1 LWINPICSVQLSTV
15 PPKLYRVMNLLDGL
29 NPQQIQAVTYRGPAL
44 LIVAGAGSGKTKV
57 LTHRI
62 AHLLANREAWPSQI
76 LAITFTNKAA
86 NEMKERVHS
95 LIGQVAEGM
104 WIKTFHS
111 ACLQI
116 LRREAQRLGHD
127 SNFTVYDTGDTKALI
142 KRLIRESGSDI
153 DGLKPQTVAARI
165 SNAKNELKDAEDF
178 YSLIDSANPKDRAI
192 ADIFTRYSAELRKNN
207 AFDFDDLIAETVYL
221 FRAYP
226 DVAAQYQ
233 RRFRHILVDEYQ
245 DTNHAQY
252 SLIRELTRPIPDLY
266 NQPDPTTGELP
277 GPSSITVVGDSDQ
290 SIYAFR
296 GADMRN
302 IAEFAKDFPGSTTI
316 LLEQNYRST
325 QNILSAANA
334 VISKNFDRPEKNL
347 WTDAGDGEK
356 ITAYTAIDERSE
368 AAFVVD
374 GIQEL
379 HKLGL
384 AYRDI
389 AVLYRTNAL
398 SPSLEAELKSQRVPY
413 AVIGGLKFYERK
425 EIKDALAYLTSIAN
439 PRDDEAIRR
448 ILNEPSRGIGE
459 KTELK
464 IAELARKEGISFR
477 QALGRTEALSLGPK
491 LTSAI
496 STFSNLL
503 NDLDAKSVESS
514 IVDVLTSALSLSG
527 YRGALEASR
536 DPQDE
541 ARVDNLDALAGQI
554 FEYQRQNPEATI
566 AEYLADITLAAAADE
581 IDDDS
586 GSVSLMTLHTAKGL
600 EYEAIYLVG
609 LEQGTLPHIRSFDEP
624 GGVAE
629 ERRLLYVGM
638 TRAKQRLYLTSS
650 LQRTLFGSTTAFLPS
665 SFLEDIPEELVSKE
679 GAERASSS
687 YIAGGYRGMSSSP
700 TPKPRTQIEGTI
712 REIRNNESLQLATG
726 DRINHSDYGEGRV
739 LSTRGEGAR
748 QVAEVKFDSGPT
760 KSLVV
765 KIAPI
770 EKL

>member
-1 LWINPICSVQLSTV
+1 
-15 PPKLYRVMNLLDGL
+15 MNLNLLEGL
-29 NPQQIQAVTYRGPAL
+29 NAQQVAAVTDRGPAL

-62 AHLLANREAWPSQI
+62 AHLLANKEAWPSQI

-86 NEMKERVHS
+86 NEMKERVH
-95 LIGQVAEGM
+95 LLLGNVADGM

-116 LRREAQRLGHD
+116 LRREASRLGHD
-127 SNFTVYDTGDTKALI
+127 SNFSVYDTGDTKALI

-153 DGLKPQTVAARI
+153 EGLKPQTVAARI
-165 SNAKNELKDAEDF
+165 SNAKNELKDADDF
-178 YSLIDSANPKDRAI
+178 YSLIDSSNPKDRAI
-192 ADIFTRYSAELRKNN
+192 AEIFSQYQAALRKNN

-221 FRAYP
+221 FRSFP
-226 DVAAQYQ
+226 DIAAHYQ
-233 RRFRHILVDEYQ
+233 RRFRHILIDEYQ

-252 SLIRELTRPIPDLY
+252 SLIRELTKPIADLH
-266 NQPDPTTGELP
+266 NEPDPNTGELA
-277 GPSSITVVGDSDQ
+277 GPSAITVVGDSDQ

-302 IAEFAKDFPGSTTI
+302 IAEFAKDFPGSKTI

-347 WTDAGDGEK
+347 WSDAGDGEK
-356 ITAYTAIDERSE
+356 IVSFTGLDERGE
-368 AAFVVD
+368 AAYIVD
-374 GIQEL
+374 QIQDL
-379 HKLGL
+379 RKQGT
-384 AYRDI
+384 AYRDM

-413 AVIGGLKFYERK
+413 MVIGGLKFYERK
-425 EIKDALAYLTSIAN
+425 EIKDALAYLTAIAN
-439 PRDDEAIRR
+439 PRNDEAVRR

-464 IAELARKEGISFR
+464 IAELARRDESSFR
-477 QALGRTEALSLGPK
+477 QALLKTDSLSLGPK
-491 LTSAI
+491 LTAALNS
-496 STFSNLL
+496 FSQLL
-503 NDLDAKSVESS
+503 NDLDAMSVEAK
-514 IVDVLTSALSLSG
+514 IAAVLSAALNLSG
-527 YRGALEASR
+527 YRANLEDSR

-541 ARVDNLDALAGQI
+541 ARLDNLDALIGQVS
-554 FEYQRQNPEATI
+554 EYQRQYPEATI
-566 AEYLADITLAAAADE
+566 AEYLADIALAAAADE

-586 GSVSLMTLHTAKGL
+586 GSISLMTLHTAKGL
-600 EYEAIYLVG
+600 EYDVIFLVG
-609 LEQGTLPHIRSFDEP
+609 LEQGTLPHVRSFDEP

-638 TRAKQRLYLTSS
+638 TRAKQKLYLSS
-650 LQRTLFGSTTAFLPS
+650 ALQRTLFGSTTAFLPS
-665 SFLEDIPEELVSKE
+665 SFLGDIPIELIQSE
-679 GAERASSS
+679 GATRASAGT
-687 YIAGGYRGMSSSP
+687 ITGGYRGMAPSASP
-700 TPKPRTQIEGTI
+700 PKART
-712 REIRNNESLQLATG
+712 EIAGAITQVRDNGSLQLEIG
-726 DRINHSDYGEGRV
+726 DRIQHLDYGQGVVTE
-739 LSTRGEGAR
+739 LRGEGAR
-748 QVAEVKFDSGPT
+748 QVAQVNFDSGAT

>member
-1 LWINPICSVQLSTV
+1 
-15 PPKLYRVMNLLDGL
+15 MNLNLLEGL
-29 NPQQIQAVTYRGPAL
+29 NAQQVAAVTDRGPAL

-62 AHLLANREAWPSQI
+62 AHLLSNKEAWPSQI

-95 LIGQVAEGM
+95 LLGNVADGM

-116 LRREAQRLGHD
+116 LRREASRLGHD
-127 SNFTVYDTGDTKALI
+127 SNFSVYDTGDTKALI

-153 DGLKPQTVAARI
+153 EGLKPQTVAARI

-178 YSLIDSANPKDRAI
+178 YSLIDSSNPKDRAI
-192 ADIFTRYSAELRKNN
+192 AEIFTQYQAALRKNN

-221 FRAYP
+221 FRSFP
-226 DVAAQYQ
+226 DIAAQYQ

-252 SLIRELTRPIPDLY
+252 SLIRELTKPISDIH
-266 NQPDPTTGELP
+266 NEPDPNTGELA
-277 GPSSITVVGDSDQ
+277 GPSAITVVGDSDQ

-302 IAEFAKDFPGSTTI
+302 IAEFAKDFPGSRTI

-347 WTDAGDGEK
+347 WSDAGDGEK
-356 ITAYTAIDERSE
+356 IVSFTGLDERGE
-368 AAFVVD
+368 AAYIVD
-374 GIQEL
+374 QIQEL
-379 HKLGL
+379 RKVGT
-384 AYRDI
+384 AYRDM

-413 AVIGGLKFYERK
+413 MVIGGLKFYERK
-425 EIKDALAYLTSIAN
+425 EIKDALAYLTAVAN
-439 PRDDEAIRR
+439 PRNDEAVRR

-464 IAELARKEGISFR
+464 IAELARRDESSFR
-477 QALGRTEALSLGPK
+477 QALLKTDSLSLGPK
-491 LTSAI
+491 LTSALN
-496 STFSNLL
+496 SFSKLL
-503 NDLDAKSVESS
+503 NDLDAMSVEAK
-514 IVDVLTSALSLSG
+514 IAEVLSAALNLSG
-527 YRGALEASR
+527 YRANLEDSR

-541 ARVDNLDALAGQI
+541 ARVDNLDALIGQVS
-554 FEYQRQNPEATI
+554 EYQRQYPEATI
-566 AEYLADITLAAAADE
+566 AEYLADIALAAAADE

-586 GSVSLMTLHTAKGL
+586 GSISLMTLHTAKGL
-600 EYEAIYLVG
+600 EYDVIFLVG
-609 LEQGTLPHIRSFDEP
+609 LEQGTLPHVRSFDEP

-638 TRAKQRLYLTSS
+638 TRAKQKLYLSS
-650 LQRTLFGSTTAFLPS
+650 ALQRTLFGSTTAFLPS
-665 SFLEDIPEELVSKE
+665 SFLSDIPIELIQSE
-679 GAERASSS
+679 GATRASAGT
-687 YIAGGYRGMSSSP
+687 ITGGYRGMAPSA
-700 TPKPRTQIEGTI
+700 TPPKART
-712 REIRNNESLQLATG
+712 EIAGSIKEVRDNGDLQLSVG
-726 DRINHSDYGEGRV
+726 DRIQHSDYGQGVVTE
-739 LSTRGEGAR
+739 LRGEGAR
-748 QVAEVKFDSGPT
+748 QVAQVNFDSGAT

>member
-1 LWINPICSVQLSTV
+1 
-15 PPKLYRVMNLLDGL
+15 MNLNLLEGL
-29 NPQQIQAVTYRGPAL
+29 NAQQAAAVTDRGPAL

-62 AHLLANREAWPSQI
+62 AHLLANKEAWPSQI

-95 LIGQVAEGM
+95 LLGNVADGM

-116 LRREAQRLGHD
+116 LRREASRLGHD
-127 SNFTVYDTGDTKALI
+127 ANFSVYDTGDTKALI

-153 DGLKPQTVAARI
+153 EGLKPQTVAARI
-165 SNAKNELKDAEDF
+165 SNAKNELKDADDF
-178 YSLIDSANPKDRAI
+178 YSLIDSSNPKDRAI
-192 ADIFTRYSAELRKNN
+192 AEIFSQYQAALRKNN

-221 FRAYP
+221 FRSFP
-226 DVAAQYQ
+226 DIAAQYQ
-233 RRFRHILVDEYQ
+233 RRFRHVLIDEYQ

-252 SLIRELTRPIPDLY
+252 SLIRELTKPIADLH
-266 NQPDPTTGELP
+266 NEPDPNTGELA
-277 GPSSITVVGDSDQ
+277 GPSAITVVGDSDQ

-302 IAEFAKDFPGSTTI
+302 IAEFAKDFPGSKTI

-347 WTDAGDGEK
+347 WSDAGDGEK
-356 ITAYTAIDERSE
+356 IVSFTGLDERGE
-368 AAFVVD
+368 AAYIVD
-374 GIQEL
+374 QIQDL
-379 HKLGL
+379 RKQGT
-384 AYRDI
+384 AYRDM

-413 AVIGGLKFYERK
+413 MVIGGLKFYERK
-425 EIKDALAYLTSIAN
+425 EIKDALAYLTAIAN
-439 PRDDEAIRR
+439 PRNDEAVRR

-464 IAELARKEGISFR
+464 IAELARRDESSFR
-477 QALGRTEALSLGPK
+477 QALLKTDSLSLGPK
-491 LTSAI
+491 LTAALNS
-496 STFSNLL
+496 FSKLL
-503 NDLDAKSVESS
+503 NDLDAMSVEAK
-514 IVDVLTSALSLSG
+514 IADVLSAALNLSG
-527 YRGALEASR
+527 YRANLEDSR

-541 ARVDNLDALAGQI
+541 ARLDNLDALIGQVS
-554 FEYQRQNPEATI
+554 EYQRQYPEATI
-566 AEYLADITLAAAADE
+566 AEYLADIALAAAADE

-586 GSVSLMTLHTAKGL
+586 GSISLMTLHTAKGL
-600 EYEAIYLVG
+600 EYDVIFLVG
-609 LEQGTLPHIRSFDEP
+609 LEQGTLPHVRSFDEP

-638 TRAKQRLYLTSS
+638 TRAKQKLYLSS
-650 LQRTLFGSTTAFLPS
+650 ALQRTLFGSTTAFLPS
-665 SFLEDIPEELVSKE
+665 SFLGDIPIELIQSV
-679 GAERASSS
+679 GATRASAGT
-687 YIAGGYRGMSSSP
+687 ITGGYRGMVPSASP
-700 TPKPRTQIEGTI
+700 PKART
-712 REIRNNESLQLATG
+712 EIAGAITQVRDNGSLQLEIG
-726 DRINHSDYGEGRV
+726 DRIQHLDYGQGVVTE
-739 LSTRGEGAR
+739 LRGEGAR
-748 QVAEVKFDSGPT
+748 QVAQVNFDSGAT

>member
-1 LWINPICSVQLSTV
+1 
-15 PPKLYRVMNLLDGL
+15 M
-29 NPQQIQAVTYRGPAL
+29 
-44 LIVAGAGSGKTKV
+44 
-57 LTHRI
+57 
-62 AHLLANREAWPSQI
+62 
-76 LAITFTNKAA
+76 
-86 NEMKERVHS
+86 
-95 LIGQVAEGM
+95 
-104 WIKTFHS
+104 
-111 ACLQI
+111 
-116 LRREAQRLGHD
+116 
-127 SNFTVYDTGDTKALI
+127 
-142 KRLIRESGSDI
+142 
-153 DGLKPQTVAARI
+153 
-165 SNAKNELKDAEDF
+165 
-178 YSLIDSANPKDRAI
+178 IDSTNPKDRAI
-192 ADIFTRYSAELRKNN
+192 AEIFTQYAAELRKNN

-221 FRAYP
+221 FRSFP
-226 DVAAQYQ
+226 NIAAQYQ

-252 SLIRELTRPIPDLY
+252 SLIRELTKPIADAH
-266 NQPDPTTGELP
+266 NEPDPSTGELP
-277 GPSSITVVGDSDQ
+277 GPSAITVVGDSDQ

-356 ITAYTAIDERSE
+356 IISFTGLDERSE
-368 AAFVVD
+368 AAYVVD
-374 GIQEL
+374 QISEL
-379 HKLGL
+379 RQSSV
-384 AYRDI
+384 AYRDMAI
-389 AVLYRTNAL
+389 LYRTNAL
-398 SPSLEAELKSQRVPY
+398 SPSLEAELKNQRVPY

-425 EIKDALAYLTSIAN
+425 EIKDALAYLTAIAN

-464 IAELARKEGISFR
+464 IAELARREEISFR
-477 QALGRTEALSLGPK
+477 QGLGRTDTLGLGPK
-491 LTSAI
+491 LTNSLTA
-496 STFSNLL
+496 FSRLL
-503 NDLDAKSVESS
+503 NDLDAMAVESK
-514 IVDVLTSALSLSG
+514 IADVLSAALNLSG
-527 YRGALEASR
+527 YRAALEDSR

-541 ARVDNLDALAGQI
+541 ARVDNLDALIGQV
-554 FEYQRQNPEATI
+554 FEYQRQNPDATI

-600 EYEAIYLVG
+600 EYEVIFLVG
-609 LEQGTLPHIRSFDEP
+609 LEQGTLPHVRSFDEP

-638 TRAKQRLYLTSS
+638 TRARDRLYLTSA

-665 SFLEDIPEELVSKE
+665 SFLGDIPPELLQTE
-679 GAERASSS
+679 GAQRASSGFITGGFKGMGGS
-687 YIAGGYRGMSSSP
+687 TPTPSMKPKTQIAGA
-700 TPKPRTQIEGTI
+700 I
-712 REIRNNESLQLATG
+712 REVRDNSSLQLVIG
-726 DRINHSDYGEGRV
+726 DRINHADYGQGTV
-739 LSTRGEGAR
+739 SSVRGEGPK
-748 QVAEVKFDSGPT
+748 QVAEVKFDEGST

>member
-1 LWINPICSVQLSTV
+1 
-15 PPKLYRVMNLLDGL
+15 MNLNLLEGL
-29 NPQQIQAVTYRGPAL
+29 NAQQVAAVTDRGPAL

-62 AHLLANREAWPSQI
+62 AHLLANKEAWPSQI

-95 LIGQVAEGM
+95 LLGNVADGM

-111 ACLQI
+111 TCLQI
-116 LRREAQRLGHD
+116 LRREASRLGHD
-127 SNFTVYDTGDTKALI
+127 ANFSVYDTGDTKALI

-153 DGLKPQTVAARI
+153 EGLKPQTVAARI
-165 SNAKNELKDAEDF
+165 SNAKNELKDADDF
-178 YSLIDSANPKDRAI
+178 YSLIDSSNPKDRAI
-192 ADIFTRYSAELRKNN
+192 AEIFTQYQAALRKNN

-221 FRAYP
+221 FRSFP
-226 DVAAQYQ
+226 DIAAQYQ

-252 SLIRELTRPIPDLY
+252 SLIRELTKPISDLH
-266 NQPDPTTGELP
+266 NEPDPNTGELA
-277 GPSSITVVGDSDQ
+277 GPSAITVVGDSDQ

-302 IAEFAKDFPGSTTI
+302 IAEFAKDFPGSRTI

-347 WTDAGDGEK
+347 WSDAGDGEK
-356 ITAYTAIDERSE
+356 IVSFTGLDERGE
-368 AAFVVD
+368 AAYIVD
-374 GIQEL
+374 QIQDL
-379 HKLGL
+379 RKQGT
-384 AYRDI
+384 AYRDM

-413 AVIGGLKFYERK
+413 MVIGGLKFYERK
-425 EIKDALAYLTSIAN
+425 EIKDALAYLTAISN
-439 PRDDEAIRR
+439 PRNDEAVRR

-464 IAELARKEGISFR
+464 IAELARRDNSSFR
-477 QALGRTEALSLGPK
+477 QALLKTDTLGLGPK
-491 LTSAI
+491 LTTALNA
-496 STFSNLL
+496 FSKLL
-503 NDLDAKSVESS
+503 NDLDAMSVESK
-514 IVDVLTSALSLSG
+514 IADVLSAALNLSG
-527 YRGALEASR
+527 YRANLEDSR

-541 ARVDNLDALAGQI
+541 ARVDNLDALIGQV
-554 FEYQRQNPEATI
+554 FEYQRQYPEATI
-566 AEYLADITLAAAADE
+566 AEYLADIALAAAADE

-586 GSVSLMTLHTAKGL
+586 GSISLMTLHTAKGL
-600 EYEAIYLVG
+600 EYDVIFLVG
-609 LEQGTLPHIRSFDEP
+609 LEQGTLPHVRSFDEP

-638 TRAKQRLYLTSS
+638 TRAKQKLYLSS
-650 LQRTLFGSTTAFLPS
+650 ALQRTLFGSTTAFLPS
-665 SFLEDIPEELVSKE
+665 SFLGDIPIELIQAE
-679 GAERASSS
+679 GATRASAGT
-687 YIAGGYRGMSSSP
+687 ITGGYRGMAPSA
-700 TPKPRTQIEGTI
+700 TPPKART
-712 REIRNNESLQLATG
+712 EIAGAITQVRDNGSLQLEIG
-726 DRINHSDYGEGRV
+726 DRIQHLDYGQGVVTE
-739 LSTRGEGAR
+739 LRGEGAR
-748 QVAEVKFDSGPT
+748 QVAQVNFDSGAT

>member
-1 LWINPICSVQLSTV
+1 
-15 PPKLYRVMNLLDGL
+15 MNLNLLEGL
-29 NPQQIQAVTYRGPAL
+29 NAQQVAAVTDRGPAL

-62 AHLLANREAWPSQI
+62 AHLLANKEAWPSQI

-95 LIGQVAEGM
+95 LLGNVADGM

-116 LRREAQRLGHD
+116 LRREASRLGHD
-127 SNFTVYDTGDTKALI
+127 SNFSVYDTGDTKALI

-153 DGLKPQTVAARI
+153 EGLKPQTVAARI
-165 SNAKNELKDAEDF
+165 SNAKNELKDADDF
-178 YSLIDSANPKDRAI
+178 YSLIDSSNPKDRAI
-192 ADIFTRYSAELRKNN
+192 AEIFTQYQAALRKNN

-221 FRAYP
+221 FRSFP
-226 DVAAQYQ
+226 DIAAQYQ
-233 RRFRHILVDEYQ
+233 RRFRHILIDEYQ

-252 SLIRELTRPIPDLY
+252 SLIRELTKPISDLH
-266 NQPDPTTGELP
+266 NEPDPNTGELA
-277 GPSSITVVGDSDQ
+277 GPSAITVVGDSDQ

-296 GADMRN
+296 GADIRN
-302 IAEFAKDFPGSTTI
+302 IAEFGKDFPGSKTI

-347 WTDAGDGEK
+347 WSDAGDGEK
-356 ITAYTAIDERSE
+356 IVSFTGLDERGE
-368 AAFVVD
+368 AAYIVD
-374 GIQEL
+374 QIQDL
-379 HKLGL
+379 RKAGT
-384 AYRDI
+384 AYRDM

-413 AVIGGLKFYERK
+413 MVIGGLKFYERK
-425 EIKDALAYLTSIAN
+425 EIKDALAYLTAIAN
-439 PRDDEAIRR
+439 PRNDEAVRR

-464 IAELARKEGISFR
+464 IAELARRDESSFR
-477 QALGRTEALSLGPK
+477 QALLKTDSLGLGPK
-491 LTSAI
+491 LTAALNN
-496 STFSNLL
+496 FSKLL
-503 NDLDAKSVESS
+503 NDLDAMSVDAK
-514 IVDVLTSALSLSG
+514 IADVLSAALNLSG
-527 YRGALEASR
+527 YRANLEDSR

-541 ARVDNLDALAGQI
+541 ARVDNLDALIGQVS
-554 FEYQRQNPEATI
+554 EYQRQYPEATI
-566 AEYLADITLAAAADE
+566 AEYLADIALAAAADE

-586 GSVSLMTLHTAKGL
+586 GSISLMTLHTAKGL
-600 EYEAIYLVG
+600 EYDVIFLVG
-609 LEQGTLPHIRSFDEP
+609 LEQGTLPHVRSFDEP

-638 TRAKQRLYLTSS
+638 TRAKQKLYLSS
-650 LQRTLFGSTTAFLPS
+650 ALQRTLFGSTTAFLPS
-665 SFLEDIPEELVSKE
+665 SFLGDIPIELIQSE
-679 GAERASSS
+679 GATRASAGT
-687 YIAGGYRGMSSSP
+687 ITGGYRGMAPSA
-700 TPKPRTQIEGTI
+700 TPPKART
-712 REIRNNESLQLATG
+712 EIAGAITQVRDNGSLQLEIG
-726 DRINHSDYGEGRV
+726 DRIQHQDYGQGVVTE
-739 LSTRGEGAR
+739 LRGEGAR
-748 QVAEVKFDSGPT
+748 QVAQVNFDSGAT

>member
-1 LWINPICSVQLSTV
+1 
-15 PPKLYRVMNLLDGL
+15 MNLNLLEGL
-29 NPQQIQAVTYRGPAL
+29 NAQQVAAVTDRGPAL

-62 AHLLANREAWPSQI
+62 AHLLANKEAWPSQI

-86 NEMKERVHS
+86 TEMKERVHS
-95 LIGQVAEGM
+95 LLGNVADGM

-111 ACLQI
+111 TCLQI
-116 LRREAQRLGHD
+116 LRREASRLGHD
-127 SNFTVYDTGDTKALI
+127 ANFSVYDTGDTKALI

-153 DGLKPQTVAARI
+153 EGLKPQTVAARI
-165 SNAKNELKDAEDF
+165 SNAKNELKDADDF
-178 YSLIDSANPKDRAI
+178 YSLIDSSNPKDRAI
-192 ADIFTRYSAELRKNN
+192 AEIFTQYQAALRKNN

-221 FRAYP
+221 FRSFP
-226 DVAAQYQ
+226 DIAAQYQ

-252 SLIRELTRPIPDLY
+252 SLIRELTKPISDLH
-266 NQPDPTTGELP
+266 NEPDPNTGELA
-277 GPSSITVVGDSDQ
+277 GPSAITVVGDSDQ

-302 IAEFAKDFPGSTTI
+302 IAEFAKDFPGSRTI

-347 WTDAGDGEK
+347 WSDAGDGEK
-356 ITAYTAIDERSE
+356 IVSFTGLDERGE
-368 AAFVVD
+368 AAYIVD
-374 GIQEL
+374 QIQDL
-379 HKLGL
+379 RKQGT
-384 AYRDI
+384 AYRDM

-413 AVIGGLKFYERK
+413 MVIGGLKFYERK
-425 EIKDALAYLTSIAN
+425 EIKDALAYLTAISN
-439 PRDDEAIRR
+439 PRNDEAVRR

-464 IAELARKEGISFR
+464 IAELARRDNNSFR
-477 QALGRTEALSLGPK
+477 QALLKTDTLGLGPK
-491 LTSAI
+491 LTTALNA
-496 STFSNLL
+496 FSKLL
-503 NDLDAKSVESS
+503 NDLDAMSVESK
-514 IVDVLTSALSLSG
+514 IADVLSAALNLSG
-527 YRGALEASR
+527 YRANLEDSR

-541 ARVDNLDALAGQI
+541 ARVDNLDALIGQV
-554 FEYQRQNPEATI
+554 FEYQRQYPEATI
-566 AEYLADITLAAAADE
+566 AEYLADIALAAAADE

-586 GSVSLMTLHTAKGL
+586 GSISLMTLHTAKGL
-600 EYEAIYLVG
+600 EYDVIFLVG
-609 LEQGTLPHIRSFDEP
+609 LEQGTLPHVRSFDEP

-638 TRAKQRLYLTSS
+638 TRAKQKLYLSS
-650 LQRTLFGSTTAFLPS
+650 ALQRTLFGSTTAFLPS
-665 SFLEDIPEELVSKE
+665 SFLGDIPIELIQAE
-679 GAERASSS
+679 GATRASAGT
-687 YIAGGYRGMSSSP
+687 ITGGYRGMAPSA
-700 TPKPRTQIEGTI
+700 TPPKART
-712 REIRNNESLQLATG
+712 EIAGAITQVRDNGSLQLEIG
-726 DRINHSDYGEGRV
+726 DRIQHLDYGQGVVTE
-739 LSTRGEGAR
+739 LRGEGAR
-748 QVAEVKFDSGPT
+748 QVAQVNFDSGAT

>member
-1 LWINPICSVQLSTV
+1 
-15 PPKLYRVMNLLDGL
+15 MNLNLLEGL
-29 NPQQIQAVTYRGPAL
+29 NAQQVAAVTDRGPAL

-62 AHLLANREAWPSQI
+62 AHLLANKEAWPSQI

-95 LIGQVAEGM
+95 LLGNVADGM

-116 LRREAQRLGHD
+116 LRREASRLGHD
-127 SNFTVYDTGDTKALI
+127 SNFSVYDTGDTKALI

-153 DGLKPQTVAARI
+153 EGLKPQTVAARI
-165 SNAKNELKDAEDF
+165 SNAKNELKDADDF
-178 YSLIDSANPKDRAI
+178 YSLIDSSNPKDRAI
-192 ADIFTRYSAELRKNN
+192 AEIFSQYQAALRKNN

-221 FRAYP
+221 FRSFP
-226 DVAAQYQ
+226 DIAAQYQ
-233 RRFRHILVDEYQ
+233 RRFRHVLIDEYQ

-252 SLIRELTRPIPDLY
+252 SLIRELTKPIADLH
-266 NQPDPTTGELP
+266 NEPDPNTGELA
-277 GPSSITVVGDSDQ
+277 GPSAITVVGDSDQ

-302 IAEFAKDFPGSTTI
+302 IAEFAKDFPGSKTI

-347 WTDAGDGEK
+347 WSDAGDGEK
-356 ITAYTAIDERSE
+356 IVSFTGLDERGE
-368 AAFVVD
+368 AAYIVD
-374 GIQEL
+374 QIQDL
-379 HKLGL
+379 RKQGT
-384 AYRDI
+384 AYRDM

-413 AVIGGLKFYERK
+413 MVIGGLKFYERK
-425 EIKDALAYLTSIAN
+425 EIKDALAYLTAIAN
-439 PRDDEAIRR
+439 PRNDEAVRR

-464 IAELARKEGISFR
+464 IAELARRDESSFR
-477 QALGRTEALSLGPK
+477 QALLKTDSLGLGPK
-491 LTSAI
+491 LTAALNN
-496 STFSNLL
+496 FSKLL
-503 NDLDAKSVESS
+503 DDLDAMSVEAK
-514 IVDVLTSALSLSG
+514 IADVLSAALNLSG
-527 YRGALEASR
+527 YRANLEDSR

-541 ARVDNLDALAGQI
+541 ARVDNLDALIGQVS
-554 FEYQRQNPEATI
+554 EYQRQYPEATI
-566 AEYLADITLAAAADE
+566 AEYLADIALAAAADE

-586 GSVSLMTLHTAKGL
+586 GSISLMTLHTAKGL
-600 EYEAIYLVG
+600 EYYVIFLVG
-609 LEQGTLPHIRSFDEP
+609 LEQGTLPHVRSFDEP

-638 TRAKQRLYLTSS
+638 TRAKQKLYLSS
-650 LQRTLFGSTTAFLPS
+650 ALQRTLFGSTTAFLPS
-665 SFLEDIPEELVSKE
+665 SFLGDIPIELIQSE
-679 GAERASSS
+679 GATRASAGT
-687 YIAGGYRGMSSSP
+687 ITGGYRGMAPSA
-700 TPKPRTQIEGTI
+700 TPPKART
-712 REIRNNESLQLATG
+712 EIAGAITQVRDNGSLQLEIG
-726 DRINHSDYGEGRV
+726 DRIQHQDYGQGVVTE
-739 LSTRGEGAR
+739 LRGEGAR
-748 QVAEVKFDSGPT
+748 QVAQVNFDSGAT

>member
-1 LWINPICSVQLSTV
+1 
-15 PPKLYRVMNLLDGL
+15 MNLNLLEGL
-29 NPQQIQAVTYRGPAL
+29 NAQQVAAATDRGPAL

-62 AHLLANREAWPSQI
+62 AHLLANKEAWPSQI

-95 LIGQVAEGM
+95 LLGNVADGM

-116 LRREAQRLGHD
+116 LRREASKLGHD
-127 SNFTVYDTGDTKALI
+127 ANFSVYDTGDTKALI

-153 DGLKPQTVAARI
+153 EGLKPQTVAARI
-165 SNAKNELKDAEDF
+165 SNAKNELKDADDF
-178 YSLIDSANPKDRAI
+178 YSLIDSSNPKDRAI
-192 ADIFTRYSAELRKNN
+192 AEIFTQYQAALRKNN

-221 FRAYP
+221 FRSFP
-226 DVAAQYQ
+226 DIAAQYQ
-233 RRFRHILVDEYQ
+233 RRFRHVLVDEYQ

-252 SLIRELTRPIPDLY
+252 SLIRELTKPIADLH
-266 NQPDPTTGELP
+266 NEPDPNTGELA
-277 GPSSITVVGDSDQ
+277 GPSAITVVGDSDQ

-302 IAEFAKDFPGSTTI
+302 IAEFAKDFPGSKTI

-347 WTDAGDGEK
+347 WSDAGDGEK
-356 ITAYTAIDERSE
+356 IISFTGLDERGE
-368 AAFVVD
+368 AAYIVD
-374 GIQEL
+374 QIQDL
-379 HKLGL
+379 RKQGN
-384 AYRDI
+384 AYRDM

-413 AVIGGLKFYERK
+413 MVIGGLKFYERK
-425 EIKDALAYLTSIAN
+425 EIKDALAYLTAIAN
-439 PRDDEAIRR
+439 PRNDEAVRR

-464 IAELARKEGISFR
+464 IAELARRDESSFR
-477 QALGRTEALSLGPK
+477 QALLKTDSLGLGPK
-491 LTSAI
+491 LTAALNG
-496 STFSNLL
+496 FSKLL
-503 NDLDAKSVESS
+503 NDLDAMSVEAKMA
-514 IVDVLTSALSLSG
+514 DVLSAALNLSG
-527 YRGALEASR
+527 YRANLEDSR

-541 ARVDNLDALAGQI
+541 ARVDNLDALIGQV
-554 FEYQRQNPEATI
+554 FEYQRQYPEATI
-566 AEYLADITLAAAADE
+566 AEYLADIALAAAADE

-586 GSVSLMTLHTAKGL
+586 GSISLMTLHTAKGL
-600 EYEAIYLVG
+600 EYDVIFLVG

-638 TRAKQRLYLTSS
+638 TRAKQKLYLSS
-650 LQRTLFGSTTAFLPS
+650 ALQRTLFGSTTAFLPS
-665 SFLEDIPEELVSKE
+665 SFLGDIPIELIQSE
-679 GAERASSS
+679 GATRASAGT
-687 YIAGGYRGMSSSP
+687 ITGGYRGMAPSA
-700 TPKPRTQIEGTI
+700 TPPKART
-712 REIRNNESLQLATG
+712 EIAGAITQVRDNGSLQLEIG
-726 DRINHSDYGEGRV
+726 DRIQHLDYGQGVVTE
-739 LSTRGEGAR
+739 LRGEGAR
-748 QVAEVKFDSGPT
+748 QVAQVNFDSGAT

>member
-1 LWINPICSVQLSTV
+1 
-15 PPKLYRVMNLLDGL
+15 MNLNLLEGL
-29 NPQQIQAVTYRGPAL
+29 NAQQVAAVTDRGPAL

-62 AHLLANREAWPSQI
+62 AHLLANKEAWPSQI

-95 LIGQVAEGM
+95 LLGNVADGM

-116 LRREAQRLGHD
+116 LRREASRLGHD
-127 SNFTVYDTGDTKALI
+127 SNFSVYDTGDTKALI

-153 DGLKPQTVAARI
+153 EGLKPQTVAARI
-165 SNAKNELKDAEDF
+165 SNAKNELKDADDF
-178 YSLIDSANPKDRAI
+178 YSLIDSSNPKDRAI
-192 ADIFTRYSAELRKNN
+192 AEIFTQYQAALRKNN

-221 FRAYP
+221 FRSFP
-226 DVAAQYQ
+226 DIAAQYQ
-233 RRFRHILVDEYQ
+233 RRFRHILIDEYQ

-252 SLIRELTRPIPDLY
+252 SLIRELTKPISDLH
-266 NQPDPTTGELP
+266 NEPDPNTGELA
-277 GPSSITVVGDSDQ
+277 GPSAITVVGDSDQ

-302 IAEFAKDFPGSTTI
+302 IAEFGKDFPGSKTI

-347 WTDAGDGEK
+347 WSDAGDGEK
-356 ITAYTAIDERSE
+356 IVSFTGLDERGE
-368 AAFVVD
+368 AAYIVD
-374 GIQEL
+374 QIQDL
-379 HKLGL
+379 RKAGT
-384 AYRDI
+384 AYRDM

-413 AVIGGLKFYERK
+413 MVIGGLKFYERK
-425 EIKDALAYLTSIAN
+425 EIKDALAYLTAIAN
-439 PRDDEAIRR
+439 PRNDEAVRR

-464 IAELARKEGISFR
+464 IAELARRDESSFR
-477 QALGRTEALSLGPK
+477 QALLKTDSLGLGPK
-491 LTSAI
+491 LTAALNG
-496 STFSNLL
+496 FSKLL
-503 NDLDAKSVESS
+503 NDLDAMSVDAK
-514 IVDVLTSALSLSG
+514 IADVLSAALNLSG
-527 YRGALEASR
+527 YRANLEDSR

-541 ARVDNLDALAGQI
+541 ARVDNLDALIGQVS
-554 FEYQRQNPEATI
+554 EYQRQYPEATI
-566 AEYLADITLAAAADE
+566 AEYLADIALAAAADE

-586 GSVSLMTLHTAKGL
+586 GSISLMTLHTAKGL
-600 EYEAIYLVG
+600 EYDVIFLVG
-609 LEQGTLPHIRSFDEP
+609 LEQGTLPHVRSFDEP

-638 TRAKQRLYLTSS
+638 TRAKQKLYLSS
-650 LQRTLFGSTTAFLPS
+650 ALQRTLFGSTTAFLPS
-665 SFLEDIPEELVSKE
+665 SFLGDIPIELIQSE
-679 GAERASSS
+679 GATRASTGT
-687 YIAGGYRGMSSSP
+687 ITGGYRGMAPSA
-700 TPKPRTQIEGTI
+700 TPPKART
-712 REIRNNESLQLATG
+712 EIAGAITQVRDNGSLQLEIG
-726 DRINHSDYGEGRV
+726 DRIQHQDYGQGVVTE
-739 LSTRGEGAR
+739 LRGEGAR
-748 QVAEVKFDSGPT
+748 QVAQVNFDSGAT

>member
-1 LWINPICSVQLSTV
+1 
-15 PPKLYRVMNLLDGL
+15 MNLNLLEGL
-29 NPQQIQAVTYRGPAL
+29 NAQQVAAVTDRGPAL

-62 AHLLANREAWPSQI
+62 AHLLANKEAWPSQI

-95 LIGQVAEGM
+95 LLGNVADGM

-116 LRREAQRLGHD
+116 LRREASKLGHD
-127 SNFTVYDTGDTKALI
+127 SNFSVYDTGDTKALI

-153 DGLKPQTVAARI
+153 EGLKPQTVAARI
-165 SNAKNELKDAEDF
+165 SNAKNELKDADDF
-178 YSLIDSANPKDRAI
+178 YSLIDSSNPKDRAI
-192 ADIFTRYSAELRKNN
+192 AEIFTQYQAALRKNN

-221 FRAYP
+221 FRSFP
-226 DVAAQYQ
+226 DIAAQYQ
-233 RRFRHILVDEYQ
+233 RRFRHVLVDEYQ

-252 SLIRELTRPIPDLY
+252 SLIRELTKPIADLH
-266 NQPDPTTGELP
+266 NEPDPNTGELA
-277 GPSSITVVGDSDQ
+277 GPSAITVVGDSDQ

-302 IAEFAKDFPGSTTI
+302 IAEFAKDFPGSKTI

-347 WTDAGDGEK
+347 WSDAGDGEK
-356 ITAYTAIDERSE
+356 IISFTGLDERGE
-368 AAFVVD
+368 AAYIVD
-374 GIQEL
+374 QIQDL
-379 HKLGL
+379 RKQGN
-384 AYRDI
+384 AYRDM

-413 AVIGGLKFYERK
+413 MVIGGLKFYERK
-425 EIKDALAYLTSIAN
+425 EIKDALAYLTAIAN
-439 PRDDEAIRR
+439 PRNDEAVRR

-464 IAELARKEGISFR
+464 IAELARRDGSSFR
-477 QALGRTEALSLGPK
+477 QALLKTDSLGLGPK
-491 LTSAI
+491 LTAALNG
-496 STFSNLL
+496 FSKLL
-503 NDLDAKSVESS
+503 NDLDAMSVEAKMA
-514 IVDVLTSALSLSG
+514 DVLSAALNLSG
-527 YRGALEASR
+527 YRANLEDSR

-541 ARVDNLDALAGQI
+541 ARVDNLDALIGQV
-554 FEYQRQNPEATI
+554 FEYQRQYPEATI
-566 AEYLADITLAAAADE
+566 AEYLADIALAAAADE

-586 GSVSLMTLHTAKGL
+586 GSISLMTLHTAKGL
-600 EYEAIYLVG
+600 EYDVIFLVG

-638 TRAKQRLYLTSS
+638 TRAKQKLYLSS
-650 LQRTLFGSTTAFLPS
+650 ALQRTLFGSTTAFLPS
-665 SFLEDIPEELVSKE
+665 SFLGDIPIELIQSE
-679 GAERASSS
+679 GATRASAGT
-687 YIAGGYRGMSSSP
+687 ITGGYRGMAPSA
-700 TPKPRTQIEGTI
+700 TPPKART
-712 REIRNNESLQLATG
+712 EIAGAITQVRDNGSLQLEIG
-726 DRINHSDYGEGRV
+726 DRIQHLDYGQGVVTE
-739 LSTRGEGAR
+739 LRGEGAR
-748 QVAEVKFDSGPT
+748 QVAQVNFDSGAT

>member
-1 LWINPICSVQLSTV
+1 
-15 PPKLYRVMNLLDGL
+15 MNLNLLEGL
-29 NPQQIQAVTYRGPAL
+29 NAQQVAAVTDRGPAL

-95 LIGQVAEGM
+95 LLGNVADGM

-116 LRREAQRLGHD
+116 LRREASRLGHD
-127 SNFTVYDTGDTKALI
+127 ANFSVYDTGDTKALI

-153 DGLKPQTVAARI
+153 EGLKPQTVAARI
-165 SNAKNELKDAEDF
+165 SNAKNELKDADDF
-178 YSLIDSANPKDRAI
+178 YSLIDSSNPKDRAV
-192 ADIFTRYSAELRKNN
+192 AEIFSQYQAALRKNN

-221 FRAYP
+221 FRSFP
-226 DVAAQYQ
+226 DIAAQHQ
-233 RRFRHILVDEYQ
+233 RRFRHILIDEYQ

-252 SLIRELTRPIPDLY
+252 SLIRELTKPISDLH
-266 NQPDPTTGELP
+266 NEPDPNTGELA
-277 GPSSITVVGDSDQ
+277 GPSAITVVGDSDQ

-302 IAEFAKDFPGSTTI
+302 IAEFAKDFPGSRTI

-347 WTDAGDGEK
+347 WSDAGDGAK
-356 ITAYTAIDERSE
+356 IVSFTGLDERGE
-368 AAFVVD
+368 AAYIVD
-374 GIQEL
+374 QIQDL
-379 HKLGL
+379 RKRGT
-384 AYRDI
+384 AYRDM

-413 AVIGGLKFYERK
+413 MVIGGLKFYERK
-425 EIKDALAYLTSIAN
+425 EIKDALAYLTAIAN
-439 PRDDEAIRR
+439 PRNDEAVRR

-464 IAELARKEGISFR
+464 IAELARRDESSFR
-477 QALGRTEALSLGPK
+477 QALLKTDALSLGPK
-491 LTSAI
+491 LTTAI
-496 STFSNLL
+496 NSFSKLL
-503 NDLDAKSVESS
+503 NDLDAMSVEAKMA
-514 IVDVLTSALSLSG
+514 DVLSAALNLSG
-527 YRGALEASR
+527 YRANLEDSR

-541 ARVDNLDALAGQI
+541 ARVDNLDALIGQVS
-554 FEYQRQNPEATI
+554 EYQRQYPEATI
-566 AEYLADITLAAAADE
+566 AEYLADIALAAAADE

-586 GSVSLMTLHTAKGL
+586 GSISLMTLHTAKGL
-600 EYEAIYLVG
+600 EYDVIFLVG

-638 TRAKQRLYLTSS
+638 TRAKQKLYLSS
-650 LQRTLFGSTTAFLPS
+650 ALQRTLFGSTTAFLPS
-665 SFLEDIPEELVSKE
+665 SFLADIPIELIQSE
-679 GAERASSS
+679 GATRSSGT
-687 YIAGGYRGMSSSP
+687 ITGGYRGMAPSA
-700 TPKPRTQIEGTI
+700 TPPKART
-712 REIRNNESLQLATG
+712 EIAGAITQVRDNGSLQLEIG
-726 DRINHSDYGEGRV
+726 DRIQHQDYGQGVVTE
-739 LSTRGEGAR
+739 LRGEGAR
-748 QVAEVKFDSGPT
+748 QVAHVNFDSGAT

>member
-1 LWINPICSVQLSTV
+1 
-15 PPKLYRVMNLLDGL
+15 MNLNLLEGL
-29 NPQQIQAVTYRGPAL
+29 NAQQVAAVTDRGPAL

-62 AHLLANREAWPSQI
+62 AHLLANKEAWPSQI

-95 LIGQVAEGM
+95 LLGNVADGM

-116 LRREAQRLGHD
+116 LRREASRLGHD
-127 SNFTVYDTGDTKALI
+127 ANFSVYDTGDTKALI

-153 DGLKPQTVAARI
+153 EGLKPQTVAARI
-165 SNAKNELKDAEDF
+165 SNAKNELKDADDF
-178 YSLIDSANPKDRAI
+178 YSLIDSSNPKDRAI
-192 ADIFTRYSAELRKNN
+192 AEIFSQYQAALRKNN

-221 FRAYP
+221 FRSFP
-226 DVAAQYQ
+226 DIAAQYQ
-233 RRFRHILVDEYQ
+233 RRFRHILIDEYQ

-252 SLIRELTRPIPDLY
+252 SLIRELTKPIADLH
-266 NQPDPTTGELP
+266 NEPDPNTGELA
-277 GPSSITVVGDSDQ
+277 GPSAITVVGDSDQ

-302 IAEFAKDFPGSTTI
+302 IAEFAKDFPGSKTI

-347 WTDAGDGEK
+347 WSDAGDGEK
-356 ITAYTAIDERSE
+356 IVSFTGLDERGE
-368 AAFVVD
+368 AAYIVD
-374 GIQEL
+374 QIQDL
-379 HKLGL
+379 RKQGT
-384 AYRDI
+384 AYRDM

-413 AVIGGLKFYERK
+413 MVIGGLKFYERK
-425 EIKDALAYLTSIAN
+425 EIKDALAYLTAIAN
-439 PRDDEAIRR
+439 PRNDEAVRR

-464 IAELARKEGISFR
+464 IAELARRDESSFR
-477 QALGRTEALSLGPK
+477 QALLKTDSLSLGPK
-491 LTSAI
+491 LTAALNS
-496 STFSNLL
+496 FSKLL
-503 NDLDAKSVESS
+503 NDLDAMSVEAK
-514 IVDVLTSALSLSG
+514 IADVLSAALNLSG
-527 YRGALEASR
+527 YRANLEDSR

-541 ARVDNLDALAGQI
+541 ARLDNLDALIGQVS
-554 FEYQRQNPEATI
+554 EYQRQYPEATI
-566 AEYLADITLAAAADE
+566 AEYLADIALAAAADE

-586 GSVSLMTLHTAKGL
+586 GSISLMTLHTAKGL
-600 EYEAIYLVG
+600 EYDVIFLVG
-609 LEQGTLPHIRSFDEP
+609 LEQGTLPHVRSFDEP

-638 TRAKQRLYLTSS
+638 TRAKQKLYLSS
-650 LQRTLFGSTTAFLPS
+650 ALQRTLFGSTTAFLPS
-665 SFLEDIPEELVSKE
+665 SFLGDIPIELIQSE
-679 GAERASSS
+679 GATRASAGT
-687 YIAGGYRGMSSSP
+687 ITGGYRGMAPSASP
-700 TPKPRTQIEGTI
+700 PKART
-712 REIRNNESLQLATG
+712 EIAGAITQVRDNGSLQLEIG
-726 DRINHSDYGEGRV
+726 DRIQHLDYGQGAVTE
-739 LSTRGEGAR
+739 LRGEGAR
-748 QVAEVKFDSGPT
+748 QVAQVNFDSGAT

>member
-1 LWINPICSVQLSTV
+1 
-15 PPKLYRVMNLLDGL
+15 MNLNLLEGL
-29 NPQQIQAVTYRGPAL
+29 NAQQVAAVTDRGPAL

-62 AHLLANREAWPSQI
+62 AHLLANKEAWPSQI

-95 LIGQVAEGM
+95 LLGNVADGM

-116 LRREAQRLGHD
+116 LRREASRLGHD
-127 SNFTVYDTGDTKALI
+127 SNFSVYDTGDTKALI

-153 DGLKPQTVAARI
+153 EGLKPQTVAARI
-165 SNAKNELKDAEDF
+165 SNAKNELKDADDF
-178 YSLIDSANPKDRAI
+178 YSLIDSSNPKDRAI
-192 ADIFTRYSAELRKNN
+192 AEIFSQYQAALRKNN

-221 FRAYP
+221 FRSFP
-226 DVAAQYQ
+226 DIAAQYQ
-233 RRFRHILVDEYQ
+233 RRFRHILIDEYQ

-252 SLIRELTRPIPDLY
+252 SLIRELTKPITDLH
-266 NQPDPTTGELP
+266 NEPDPNTGELP
-277 GPSSITVVGDSDQ
+277 GPSAITVVGDSDQ

-302 IAEFAKDFPGSTTI
+302 IAEFAKDFPGSKTI

-347 WTDAGDGEK
+347 WSDAGDGEK
-356 ITAYTAIDERSE
+356 IVSFTGLDERGE
-368 AAFVVD
+368 AAYIVD
-374 GIQEL
+374 QIQDL
-379 HKLGL
+379 RKQGT
-384 AYRDI
+384 AYRDM

-413 AVIGGLKFYERK
+413 MVIGGLKFYERK
-425 EIKDALAYLTSIAN
+425 EIKDALAYLTAIAN
-439 PRDDEAIRR
+439 PRNDEAVRR

-464 IAELARKEGISFR
+464 IAELARRDESSFR
-477 QALGRTEALSLGPK
+477 QALLKTDSLSLGPK
-491 LTSAI
+491 LTAALNS
-496 STFSNLL
+496 FSQLL
-503 NDLDAKSVESS
+503 NDLDAMSVEAK
-514 IVDVLTSALSLSG
+514 IADVLSAALNLSG
-527 YRGALEASR
+527 YRANLEDSR

-541 ARVDNLDALAGQI
+541 ARLDNLDALIGQVS
-554 FEYQRQNPEATI
+554 EYQRQYPEAII
-566 AEYLADITLAAAADE
+566 AEYLADIALAAAADE

-586 GSVSLMTLHTAKGL
+586 GSISLMTLHTAKGL
-600 EYEAIYLVG
+600 EYDVIFLVG
-609 LEQGTLPHIRSFDEP
+609 LEQGTLPHVRSFDEP

-638 TRAKQRLYLTSS
+638 TRAKQKLYLSS
-650 LQRTLFGSTTAFLPS
+650 ALQRTLFGSTTAFLPS
-665 SFLEDIPEELVSKE
+665 SFLGDIPIELIQSE
-679 GAERASSS
+679 GATRASAGT
-687 YIAGGYRGMSSSP
+687 ITGGYRGMAPSASP
-700 TPKPRTQIEGTI
+700 PKART
-712 REIRNNESLQLATG
+712 EIAGAITQVRDNGSLQLEIG
-726 DRINHSDYGEGRV
+726 DRIQHLDYGQGVVTE
-739 LSTRGEGAR
+739 LRGEGAR
-748 QVAEVKFDSGPT
+748 QVAQVNFDSGAT

>member
-1 LWINPICSVQLSTV
+1 
-15 PPKLYRVMNLLDGL
+15 MNLNLLEGL
-29 NPQQIQAVTYRGPAL
+29 NAQQVAAVTDRGPAL

-62 AHLLANREAWPSQI
+62 AHLLANKEAWPSQI

-95 LIGQVAEGM
+95 LLGNVADGM

-116 LRREAQRLGHD
+116 LRREASRLGHD
-127 SNFTVYDTGDTKALI
+127 ANFSVYDTGDTKALI

-153 DGLKPQTVAARI
+153 EGLKPQTVAARI
-165 SNAKNELKDAEDF
+165 SNAKNELKDADDF
-178 YSLIDSANPKDRAI
+178 YSLIDSSNPKDRAI
-192 ADIFTRYSAELRKNN
+192 AEIFSQYQAALRKNN

-221 FRAYP
+221 FRSFP
-226 DVAAQYQ
+226 DIAAQYQ
-233 RRFRHILVDEYQ
+233 RRFRHVLIDEYQ

-252 SLIRELTRPIPDLY
+252 SLIRELTKPIADLH
-266 NQPDPTTGELP
+266 NEPDPNTGELA
-277 GPSSITVVGDSDQ
+277 GPSAITVVGDSDQ

-302 IAEFAKDFPGSTTI
+302 IAEFAKDFPGSKTI

-347 WTDAGDGEK
+347 WSDAGDGEK
-356 ITAYTAIDERSE
+356 IVSFTGLDERGE
-368 AAFVVD
+368 AAYIVD
-374 GIQEL
+374 QIQDL
-379 HKLGL
+379 RKQGT
-384 AYRDI
+384 AYRDM

-413 AVIGGLKFYERK
+413 MVIGGLKFYERK
-425 EIKDALAYLTSIAN
+425 EIKDALAYLTAIAN
-439 PRDDEAIRR
+439 PRNDEAVRR

-464 IAELARKEGISFR
+464 IAELARRDESSFR
-477 QALGRTEALSLGPK
+477 QALLKTDSLGLGPK
-491 LTSAI
+491 LTAALNS
-496 STFSNLL
+496 FSKLL
-503 NDLDAKSVESS
+503 NDLDAMSVEAK
-514 IVDVLTSALSLSG
+514 IADVLSAALNLSG
-527 YRGALEASR
+527 YRANLEDSR

-541 ARVDNLDALAGQI
+541 ARIDNLDALIGQVS
-554 FEYQRQNPEATI
+554 EYQRQYPEATI
-566 AEYLADITLAAAADE
+566 AEYLADIALAAAADE

-586 GSVSLMTLHTAKGL
+586 GSISLMTLHTAKGL
-600 EYEAIYLVG
+600 EYDVIFLVG
-609 LEQGTLPHIRSFDEP
+609 LEQGTLPHVRSFDEP

-638 TRAKQRLYLTSS
+638 TRAKQKLYLSS
-650 LQRTLFGSTTAFLPS
+650 ALQRTLFGSTTAFLPS
-665 SFLEDIPEELVSKE
+665 SFLGDIPIELIQSE
-679 GAERASSS
+679 GATRASAGT
-687 YIAGGYRGMSSSP
+687 ITGGYRGMAPSASP
-700 TPKPRTQIEGTI
+700 PKART
-712 REIRNNESLQLATG
+712 EIAGAITQVRDNGSLQLEIG
-726 DRINHSDYGEGRV
+726 DRIQHLDYGQGVVTE
-739 LSTRGEGAR
+739 LRGEGAR
-748 QVAEVKFDSGPT
+748 QVAQVNFDSGAT

>member
-1 LWINPICSVQLSTV
+1 
-15 PPKLYRVMNLLDGL
+15 MNLNLLEGL
-29 NPQQIQAVTYRGPAL
+29 NAQQVAAVTDRGPAL

-62 AHLLANREAWPSQI
+62 AHLLANKEAWPSQI

-95 LIGQVAEGM
+95 LLGNVADGM

-116 LRREAQRLGHD
+116 LRREASRLGHD
-127 SNFTVYDTGDTKALI
+127 SNFSVYDTGDTKALI

-153 DGLKPQTVAARI
+153 EGLKPQTVAARI
-165 SNAKNELKDAEDF
+165 SNAKNELKDADDF
-178 YSLIDSANPKDRAI
+178 YSLIDSSNPKDRAI
-192 ADIFTRYSAELRKNN
+192 AEIFSQYQAALRKNN

-221 FRAYP
+221 FRSFP
-226 DVAAQYQ
+226 DIAAQYQ
-233 RRFRHILVDEYQ
+233 RRFRHILIDEYQ

-252 SLIRELTRPIPDLY
+252 SLIRELTKPIADLH
-266 NQPDPTTGELP
+266 NEPDPNTGELA
-277 GPSSITVVGDSDQ
+277 GPSAITVVGDSDQ

-302 IAEFAKDFPGSTTI
+302 IAEFAKDFPGSKTI

-347 WTDAGDGEK
+347 WSDAGDGEK
-356 ITAYTAIDERSE
+356 IVSFTGLDERGE
-368 AAFVVD
+368 AAYIVD
-374 GIQEL
+374 QIQDL
-379 HKLGL
+379 RKQGT
-384 AYRDI
+384 AYRDM

-413 AVIGGLKFYERK
+413 MVIGGLKFYERK
-425 EIKDALAYLTSIAN
+425 EIKDALAYLTAIAN
-439 PRDDEAIRR
+439 PRNDEAVRR

-464 IAELARKEGISFR
+464 IAELARRDESSFR
-477 QALGRTEALSLGPK
+477 QALLKTDSLSLGPK
-491 LTSAI
+491 LTAALNS
-496 STFSNLL
+496 FSQLL
-503 NDLDAKSVESS
+503 NDLDAMSVEAK
-514 IVDVLTSALSLSG
+514 IADVLSLALNLSG
-527 YRGALEASR
+527 YRANLEDSR

-541 ARVDNLDALAGQI
+541 ARLDNLDALIGQVS
-554 FEYQRQNPEATI
+554 EYQRQYPEATI
-566 AEYLADITLAAAADE
+566 AEYLADIALAAAADE

-586 GSVSLMTLHTAKGL
+586 GSISLMTLHTAKGL
-600 EYEAIYLVG
+600 EYDVIFLVG
-609 LEQGTLPHIRSFDEP
+609 LEQGTLPHVRSFDEP

-638 TRAKQRLYLTSS
+638 TRAKQKLYLSS
-650 LQRTLFGSTTAFLPS
+650 ALQRTLFGSTTAFLPS
-665 SFLEDIPEELVSKE
+665 SFLGDIPIELIQSE
-679 GAERASSS
+679 GATRASAGT
-687 YIAGGYRGMSSSP
+687 ITGGYRGMAPSASP
-700 TPKPRTQIEGTI
+700 PKART
-712 REIRNNESLQLATG
+712 EIAGAITQVRDNGSLQLEIG
-726 DRINHSDYGEGRV
+726 DRIQHLDYGQGAVTE
-739 LSTRGEGAR
+739 LRGEGAR
-748 QVAEVKFDSGPT
+748 QVAQVNFDSGAT

>member
-1 LWINPICSVQLSTV
+1 
-15 PPKLYRVMNLLDGL
+15 MNLNLLEGL
-29 NPQQIQAVTYRGPAL
+29 NAQQAAAVTDRGPAL

-62 AHLLANREAWPSQI
+62 AHLLANKEAWPSQI

-95 LIGQVAEGM
+95 LLGNVADGM

-116 LRREAQRLGHD
+116 LRREASRLGHD
-127 SNFTVYDTGDTKALI
+127 ANFSVYDTGDTKALI

-153 DGLKPQTVAARI
+153 EGLKPQTVAARI
-165 SNAKNELKDAEDF
+165 SNAKNELKDADDF
-178 YSLIDSANPKDRAI
+178 YSLIDSSNPKDRAI
-192 ADIFTRYSAELRKNN
+192 AEIFTQYQAALRKNN

-221 FRAYP
+221 FRSFP
-226 DVAAQYQ
+226 DIAAQYQ
-233 RRFRHILVDEYQ
+233 RRFRHILIDEYQ

-252 SLIRELTRPIPDLY
+252 SLIRELTKPIADLH
-266 NQPDPTTGELP
+266 NEPDPNTGELA
-277 GPSSITVVGDSDQ
+277 GPSAITVVGDSDQ

-302 IAEFAKDFPGSTTI
+302 IAEFAKDFPGSKTI

-347 WTDAGDGEK
+347 WSDAGDGEK
-356 ITAYTAIDERSE
+356 IVSFTGLDERGE
-368 AAFVVD
+368 AAYIVD
-374 GIQEL
+374 QIQDL
-379 HKLGL
+379 RKQGT
-384 AYRDI
+384 AYRDM

-413 AVIGGLKFYERK
+413 MVIGGLKFYERK
-425 EIKDALAYLTSIAN
+425 EIKDALAYLTAIAN
-439 PRDDEAIRR
+439 PRNDEAVRR

-464 IAELARKEGISFR
+464 IAELARRDESSFR
-477 QALGRTEALSLGPK
+477 QALLKTDSLGLGPK
-491 LTSAI
+491 LTAALNS
-496 STFSNLL
+496 FSQLL
-503 NDLDAKSVESS
+503 NDLDAMSVEAK
-514 IVDVLTSALSLSG
+514 IADVLSAALNLSG
-527 YRGALEASR
+527 YRANLEDSR

-541 ARVDNLDALAGQI
+541 ARLDNLDALIGQVS
-554 FEYQRQNPEATI
+554 EYQRQYPEATI
-566 AEYLADITLAAAADE
+566 AEYLADIALAAAADE

-586 GSVSLMTLHTAKGL
+586 GSISLMTLHTAKGL
-600 EYEAIYLVG
+600 EYDVIFLVG
-609 LEQGTLPHIRSFDEP
+609 LEQGTLPHVRSFDEP

-638 TRAKQRLYLTSS
+638 TRAKQKLYLSS
-650 LQRTLFGSTTAFLPS
+650 ALQRTLFGSTTAFLPS
-665 SFLEDIPEELVSKE
+665 SFLGDIPIELIQSE
-679 GAERASSS
+679 GATRASAGT
-687 YIAGGYRGMSSSP
+687 ITGGYRGMAPSASP
-700 TPKPRTQIEGTI
+700 PKART
-712 REIRNNESLQLATG
+712 EIAGAITQVRDNGSLQLEIG
-726 DRINHSDYGEGRV
+726 DRIQHSDYGQGVVTE
-739 LSTRGEGAR
+739 LRGEGAR
-748 QVAEVKFDSGPT
+748 QVAQVNFDSGAT

>member
-1 LWINPICSVQLSTV
+1 
-15 PPKLYRVMNLLDGL
+15 MNLNLLEGL
-29 NPQQIQAVTYRGPAL
+29 NAQQVAAVTDRGPAL

-62 AHLLANREAWPSQI
+62 AHLLANKEAWPSQI

-86 NEMKERVHS
+86 NEMKERVH
-95 LIGQVAEGM
+95 LLLGNVADGM

-116 LRREAQRLGHD
+116 LRREASRLGHD
-127 SNFTVYDTGDTKALI
+127 ANFSVYDTGDTKALI

-153 DGLKPQTVAARI
+153 EGLKPQTVAARI
-165 SNAKNELKDAEDF
+165 SNAKNELKDADDF
-178 YSLIDSANPKDRAI
+178 YSLIDSSNPKDRAI
-192 ADIFTRYSAELRKNN
+192 AEIFSQYQAALRKNN

-221 FRAYP
+221 FRSFP
-226 DVAAQYQ
+226 DIAAQYQ
-233 RRFRHILVDEYQ
+233 RRFRHVLIDEYQ

-252 SLIRELTRPIPDLY
+252 SLIRELTKPIADLH
-266 NQPDPTTGELP
+266 NEPDPNTGELA
-277 GPSSITVVGDSDQ
+277 GPSAITVVGDSDQ

-302 IAEFAKDFPGSTTI
+302 IAEFAKDFPGSKTI

-347 WTDAGDGEK
+347 WSDAGDGEK
-356 ITAYTAIDERSE
+356 IVSFTGLDERGE
-368 AAFVVD
+368 AAYIVD
-374 GIQEL
+374 QIQDL
-379 HKLGL
+379 RKQGT
-384 AYRDI
+384 AYRDM

-413 AVIGGLKFYERK
+413 MVIGGLKFYERK
-425 EIKDALAYLTSIAN
+425 EIKDALAYLTAIAN
-439 PRDDEAIRR
+439 PRNDEAVRR

-464 IAELARKEGISFR
+464 IAELARRDESSFR
-477 QALGRTEALSLGPK
+477 QALLKTDSLGLGPK
-491 LTSAI
+491 LTAALNS
-496 STFSNLL
+496 FSKLL
-503 NDLDAKSVESS
+503 NDLDAMSVEAK
-514 IVDVLTSALSLSG
+514 IADVLSAALNLSG
-527 YRGALEASR
+527 YRANLEDSR

-541 ARVDNLDALAGQI
+541 ARIDNLDALIGQVS
-554 FEYQRQNPEATI
+554 EYQRQYPEATI
-566 AEYLADITLAAAADE
+566 AEYLADIALAAAADE

-586 GSVSLMTLHTAKGL
+586 GSISLMTLHTAKGL
-600 EYEAIYLVG
+600 EYDVIFLVG
-609 LEQGTLPHIRSFDEP
+609 LEQGTLPHVRSFDEP

-638 TRAKQRLYLTSS
+638 TRAKQKLYLSS
-650 LQRTLFGSTTAFLPS
+650 ALQRTLFGSTTAFLPS
-665 SFLEDIPEELVSKE
+665 SFLGDIPIELIQSE
-679 GAERASSS
+679 GATRASAGT
-687 YIAGGYRGMSSSP
+687 ITGGYRGMAPSASP
-700 TPKPRTQIEGTI
+700 PKART
-712 REIRNNESLQLATG
+712 EIAGAITQVRDNGSLQLEIG
-726 DRINHSDYGEGRV
+726 DRIQHLDYGHGVVTE
-739 LSTRGEGAR
+739 LRGEGAR
-748 QVAEVKFDSGPT
+748 QVAQVNFDSGAT

>member
-1 LWINPICSVQLSTV
+1 
-15 PPKLYRVMNLLDGL
+15 MNLNLLEGL
-29 NPQQIQAVTYRGPAL
+29 NAQQVAAVTDRGPAL

-62 AHLLANREAWPSQI
+62 AHLLANKEAWPSQI

-95 LIGQVAEGM
+95 LLGNVADGM

-116 LRREAQRLGHD
+116 LRREASRLGHD
-127 SNFTVYDTGDTKALI
+127 ANFSVYDTGDTKALI

-153 DGLKPQTVAARI
+153 EGLKPQTVAARI
-165 SNAKNELKDAEDF
+165 SNAKNELKDADDF
-178 YSLIDSANPKDRAI
+178 YSLIDSSNPKDRAI
-192 ADIFTRYSAELRKNN
+192 AEIFSQYQAALRKNN

-221 FRAYP
+221 FRSFP
-226 DVAAQYQ
+226 DIAAQYQ
-233 RRFRHILVDEYQ
+233 RRFRHILIDEYQ

-252 SLIRELTRPIPDLY
+252 SLIRELTKAISDLH
-266 NQPDPTTGELP
+266 NEPDPNTGELA
-277 GPSSITVVGDSDQ
+277 GPSAITVVGDSDQ

-296 GADMRN
+296 GADIRN
-302 IAEFAKDFPGSTTI
+302 IAEFAKDFPGSRTI

-347 WTDAGDGEK
+347 WSDSGDGAK
-356 ITAYTAIDERSE
+356 IVSFTGLDERGE
-368 AAFVVD
+368 AAYIVD
-374 GIQEL
+374 QIQDL
-379 HKLGL
+379 RKRGT
-384 AYRDI
+384 AYRDM

-413 AVIGGLKFYERK
+413 MVIGGLKFYERK
-425 EIKDALAYLTSIAN
+425 EIKDALAYLTAIAN
-439 PRDDEAIRR
+439 PRNDESVRR

-464 IAELARKEGISFR
+464 IAELARRDESSFR
-477 QALGRTEALSLGPK
+477 QALLKTDSLGLGPK
-491 LTSAI
+491 LTAALNS
-496 STFSNLL
+496 FSKLL
-503 NDLDAKSVESS
+503 NDLDAMSVEAN
-514 IVDVLTSALSLSG
+514 IADVLSAALNLSG
-527 YRGALEASR
+527 YRANLEDSR

-541 ARVDNLDALAGQI
+541 ARVDNLDALIGQVS
-554 FEYQRQNPEATI
+554 EYQRQYPEATI
-566 AEYLADITLAAAADE
+566 AEYLADIALAAAADE

-586 GSVSLMTLHTAKGL
+586 GSISLMTLHTAKGL
-600 EYEAIYLVG
+600 EYDVIFLVG

-638 TRAKQRLYLTSS
+638 TRAKQKLYLSS
-650 LQRTLFGSTTAFLPS
+650 ALQRTLFGSTTAFLPS
-665 SFLEDIPEELVSKE
+665 SFLADIPIELIQSE
-679 GAERASSS
+679 GATRASAGT
-687 YIAGGYRGMSSSP
+687 ITGGYRGMAPSA
-700 TPKPRTQIEGTI
+700 TPPKART
-712 REIRNNESLQLATG
+712 EIAGAITQVRDNGSLQLEIG
-726 DRINHSDYGEGRV
+726 DRIQHLDYGPGVVTE
-739 LSTRGEGAR
+739 LRGEGAR
-748 QVAEVKFDSGPT
+748 QVAQVNFDSGAT

>member
-1 LWINPICSVQLSTV
+1 
-15 PPKLYRVMNLLDGL
+15 MNLNLLEGL
-29 NPQQIQAVTYRGPAL
+29 NAQQVAAVTDRGPAL

-62 AHLLANREAWPSQI
+62 AHLLANKEAWPSQI

-86 NEMKERVHS
+86 NEMRERVHS
-95 LIGQVAEGM
+95 LLGNVADGM

-116 LRREAQRLGHD
+116 LRREASRLGHD
-127 SNFTVYDTGDTKALI
+127 ANFSVYDTGDTKALI

-153 DGLKPQTVAARI
+153 EGLKPQTVAARI
-165 SNAKNELKDAEDF
+165 SNAKNELKDADDF
-178 YSLIDSANPKDRAI
+178 YSLIDSSNPKDRAI
-192 ADIFTRYSAELRKNN
+192 AEIFSQYQAALRKNN

-221 FRAYP
+221 FRSFP
-226 DVAAQYQ
+226 DIAAQYQ
-233 RRFRHILVDEYQ
+233 RRFRHILIDEYQ

-252 SLIRELTRPIPDLY
+252 SLIRELTKPIADLH
-266 NQPDPTTGELP
+266 NEPDPNTGELA
-277 GPSSITVVGDSDQ
+277 GPSAITVVGDSDQ

-302 IAEFAKDFPGSTTI
+302 IAEFAKDFPGSKTI

-347 WTDAGDGEK
+347 WSDAGDGEK
-356 ITAYTAIDERSE
+356 IVSFTGLDERGE
-368 AAFVVD
+368 AAYIVD
-374 GIQEL
+374 QIQDL
-379 HKLGL
+379 RKQGTS
-384 AYRDI
+384 YRDM

-413 AVIGGLKFYERK
+413 MVIGGLKFYERK
-425 EIKDALAYLTSIAN
+425 EIKDALAYLTAIAN
-439 PRDDEAIRR
+439 PRNDEAVRR

-464 IAELARKEGISFR
+464 IAELARRDESSFR
-477 QALGRTEALSLGPK
+477 QALLKTDSLGLGPK
-491 LTSAI
+491 LTAALNS
-496 STFSNLL
+496 FSKLL
-503 NDLDAKSVESS
+503 NDLDAMSVEAK
-514 IVDVLTSALSLSG
+514 IADVLSAALNLSG
-527 YRGALEASR
+527 YRANLEDSR

-541 ARVDNLDALAGQI
+541 ARLDNLDALIGQVS
-554 FEYQRQNPEATI
+554 EYQRQYPEATI
-566 AEYLADITLAAAADE
+566 AEYLADIALAAAADE

-586 GSVSLMTLHTAKGL
+586 GSISLMTLHTAKGL
-600 EYEAIYLVG
+600 EYDVIFLVG
-609 LEQGTLPHIRSFDEP
+609 LEQGTLPHVRSFDEP

-638 TRAKQRLYLTSS
+638 TRAKQKLYLSS
-650 LQRTLFGSTTAFLPS
+650 ALQRTLFGSTTAFLPS
-665 SFLEDIPEELVSKE
+665 SFLGDIPIELIQSE
-679 GAERASSS
+679 GATRASAGT
-687 YIAGGYRGMSSSP
+687 ITGGYRGMAPSASP
-700 TPKPRTQIEGTI
+700 PKART
-712 REIRNNESLQLATG
+712 EIAGAITQVRDNGSLQLAIG
-726 DRINHSDYGEGRV
+726 DRIQHLDYGQGVVTE
-739 LSTRGEGAR
+739 LRGEGAR
-748 QVAEVKFDSGPT
+748 QVAQVNFDSGAT

>member
-1 LWINPICSVQLSTV
+1 
-15 PPKLYRVMNLLDGL
+15 MNLNLLEGL
-29 NPQQIQAVTYRGPAL
+29 NAQQVAAVTDRGPAL

-62 AHLLANREAWPSQI
+62 AHLLANKEAWPSQI

-95 LIGQVAEGM
+95 LLGNVADGM

-116 LRREAQRLGHD
+116 LRREASRLGHD
-127 SNFTVYDTGDTKALI
+127 SNFSVYDTGDTKALI

-153 DGLKPQTVAARI
+153 EGLKPQTVAARI
-165 SNAKNELKDAEDF
+165 SNAKNELKDADDF
-178 YSLIDSANPKDRAI
+178 YSLIDSSNPKDRAI
-192 ADIFTRYSAELRKNN
+192 AEIFSQYQVALRKNN

-221 FRAYP
+221 FRSFP
-226 DVAAQYQ
+226 DIAAQYQ
-233 RRFRHILVDEYQ
+233 RRFRHILIDEYQ

-252 SLIRELTRPIPDLY
+252 SLIRELTKPIADLH
-266 NQPDPTTGELP
+266 NEPDPNTGELA
-277 GPSSITVVGDSDQ
+277 GPSAITVVGDSDQ

-302 IAEFAKDFPGSTTI
+302 IAEFAKDFPGSKTI

-347 WTDAGDGEK
+347 WSDAGDGEK
-356 ITAYTAIDERSE
+356 IVSFTGLDERGE
-368 AAFVVD
+368 AAYIVD
-374 GIQEL
+374 QIQDL
-379 HKLGL
+379 RKQGT
-384 AYRDI
+384 AYRDM

-413 AVIGGLKFYERK
+413 MVIGGLKFYERK
-425 EIKDALAYLTSIAN
+425 EIKDALAYLTAIAN
-439 PRDDEAIRR
+439 PRNDEAVRR

-464 IAELARKEGISFR
+464 IAELARRDESSFR
-477 QALGRTEALSLGPK
+477 QALLKTDSLGLGPK
-491 LTSAI
+491 LTAALNS
-496 STFSNLL
+496 FSQLL
-503 NDLDAKSVESS
+503 NDLDAMSVEAK
-514 IVDVLTSALSLSG
+514 IADVLSAALNLSG
-527 YRGALEASR
+527 YRANLEDSR

-541 ARVDNLDALAGQI
+541 ARLDNLDALIGQVS
-554 FEYQRQNPEATI
+554 EYQRQYPEATI
-566 AEYLADITLAAAADE
+566 AEYLADIALAAAADE

-586 GSVSLMTLHTAKGL
+586 GSISLMTLHTAKGL
-600 EYEAIYLVG
+600 EYDVIFLVG
-609 LEQGTLPHIRSFDEP
+609 LEQGTLPHVRSFDEP

-638 TRAKQRLYLTSS
+638 TRAKQKLYLSS
-650 LQRTLFGSTTAFLPS
+650 ALQRTLFGSTTAFLPS
-665 SFLEDIPEELVSKE
+665 SFLGDIPIELIQSE
-679 GAERASSS
+679 GATRASAGT
-687 YIAGGYRGMSSSP
+687 ITGGYRGMAPSASP
-700 TPKPRTQIEGTI
+700 PKART
-712 REIRNNESLQLATG
+712 EIAGAITQVRDNGSLQLEIG
-726 DRINHSDYGEGRV
+726 DRIQHLDYGQGAVTE
-739 LSTRGEGAR
+739 LRGEGAR
-748 QVAEVKFDSGPT
+748 QVAQVNFDSGAT

>member
-1 LWINPICSVQLSTV
+1 
-15 PPKLYRVMNLLDGL
+15 MNLNLLEGL
-29 NPQQIQAVTYRGPAL
+29 NAQQVAAVTDRGPAL

-62 AHLLANREAWPSQI
+62 AHLLDNKEAWPSQI

-95 LIGQVAEGM
+95 LLGNVADGM

-116 LRREAQRLGHD
+116 LRREASRLGHD
-127 SNFTVYDTGDTKALI
+127 ANFSVYDTGDTKALI

-153 DGLKPQTVAARI
+153 EGLKPQSVAARI
-165 SNAKNELKDAEDF
+165 SNAKNELKDADDF
-178 YSLIDSANPKDRAI
+178 YSLIDSSNPKDRAI
-192 ADIFTRYSAELRKNN
+192 AEIFTQYQAALRKNN

-221 FRAYP
+221 FRSFP
-226 DVAAQYQ
+226 DIAAQYQ
-233 RRFRHILVDEYQ
+233 RRFRHILIDEYQ

-252 SLIRELTRPIPDLY
+252 SLIRELTKPIADLH
-266 NQPDPTTGELP
+266 NEPDPNTGELA
-277 GPSSITVVGDSDQ
+277 GPSAITVVGDSDQ

-302 IAEFAKDFPGSTTI
+302 IAEFAKDFPGSRTI

-347 WTDAGDGEK
+347 WSDAGDGEK
-356 ITAYTAIDERSE
+356 IVSFTGLDERGE
-368 AAFVVD
+368 AAYIVD
-374 GIQEL
+374 QIQDL
-379 HKLGL
+379 RKAGN
-384 AYRDI
+384 AYRDM

-413 AVIGGLKFYERK
+413 MVIGGLKFYERK
-425 EIKDALAYLTSIAN
+425 EIKDALAYLTAIAN
-439 PRDDEAIRR
+439 PRNDEAVRR

-464 IAELARKEGISFR
+464 IAELARRDESSFR
-477 QALGRTEALSLGPK
+477 QALLKTDSLSLGPK
-491 LTSAI
+491 LTAALNS
-496 STFSNLL
+496 FSKLL
-503 NDLDAKSVESS
+503 NDLDAMSVEAK
-514 IVDVLTSALSLSG
+514 IADVLSSALNLSG
-527 YRGALEASR
+527 YRANLEDSR

-541 ARVDNLDALAGQI
+541 ARVDNLDALIGQVS
-554 FEYQRQNPEATI
+554 EYQRQYPEATI
-566 AEYLADITLAAAADE
+566 AEYLADIALAAAADE

-586 GSVSLMTLHTAKGL
+586 GSISLMTLHTAKGL
-600 EYEAIYLVG
+600 EYNVIFLVG

-638 TRAKQRLYLTSS
+638 TRAKQKLYLSS
-650 LQRTLFGSTTAFLPS
+650 ALQRTLFGSTTAFLPS
-665 SFLEDIPEELVSKE
+665 SFLGDIPIELIQSE
-679 GAERASSS
+679 GATRASAGT
-687 YIAGGYRGMSSSP
+687 ITGGYRGMAPSA
-700 TPKPRTQIEGTI
+700 TPPKART
-712 REIRNNESLQLATG
+712 EIAGAITQVRDNGSLQLEIG
-726 DRINHSDYGEGRV
+726 DRIQHLDYGQGVVAE
-739 LSTRGEGAR
+739 LRGEGAR
-748 QVAEVKFDSGPT
+748 QVAQVNFDSGAT

>member
-1 LWINPICSVQLSTV
+1 
-15 PPKLYRVMNLLDGL
+15 MNLNLLEGL
-29 NPQQIQAVTYRGPAL
+29 NAQQVAAVTDRGPAL

-62 AHLLANREAWPSQI
+62 AHLLANKEAWPSQI

-95 LIGQVAEGM
+95 LLGNVADGM

-116 LRREAQRLGHD
+116 LRREASRLGHD
-127 SNFTVYDTGDTKALI
+127 SNFSVYDSGDTKALI

-153 DGLKPQTVAARI
+153 EGLKPQTVAARI
-165 SNAKNELKDAEDF
+165 SNAKNELKDADDF
-178 YSLIDSANPKDRAI
+178 YSLIDSSNPKDRAI
-192 ADIFTRYSAELRKNN
+192 AEIFSQYQAALRKNN

-221 FRAYP
+221 FRSFP
-226 DVAAQYQ
+226 DIAAQYQ
-233 RRFRHILVDEYQ
+233 RRFRHILIDEYQ

-252 SLIRELTRPIPDLY
+252 SLIRELTKPIADLH
-266 NQPDPTTGELP
+266 NEPDPNTGELA
-277 GPSSITVVGDSDQ
+277 GPSAITVVGDSDQ

-302 IAEFAKDFPGSTTI
+302 IAEFAKDFPGSKTI

-347 WTDAGDGEK
+347 WSDAGDGEK
-356 ITAYTAIDERSE
+356 IVSFTGLDERGE
-368 AAFVVD
+368 AAYIVD
-374 GIQEL
+374 QIQDL
-379 HKLGL
+379 RKQGT
-384 AYRDI
+384 AYRDM

-413 AVIGGLKFYERK
+413 MVIGGLKFYERK
-425 EIKDALAYLTSIAN
+425 EIKDALAYLTAIAN
-439 PRDDEAIRR
+439 PRNDEAVRR

-464 IAELARKEGISFR
+464 IAELARRDESSFR
-477 QALGRTEALSLGPK
+477 QALLKTDSLSLGPK
-491 LTSAI
+491 LTAALNS
-496 STFSNLL
+496 FSQLL
-503 NDLDAKSVESS
+503 NDLDAMSVEAK
-514 IVDVLTSALSLSG
+514 IADVLSAALNLSG
-527 YRGALEASR
+527 YRANLEDSR

-541 ARVDNLDALAGQI
+541 ARLDNLDALIGQVS
-554 FEYQRQNPEATI
+554 EYQRQYPEATI
-566 AEYLADITLAAAADE
+566 AEYLADIALAAAADE

-586 GSVSLMTLHTAKGL
+586 GSISLMTLHTAKGL
-600 EYEAIYLVG
+600 EYDVIFLVG
-609 LEQGTLPHIRSFDEP
+609 LEQGTLPHVRSFDEP

-638 TRAKQRLYLTSS
+638 TRAKQKLYLSS
-650 LQRTLFGSTTAFLPS
+650 ALQRTLFGSTTAFLPS
-665 SFLEDIPEELVSKE
+665 SFLGDIPIELIQSE
-679 GAERASSS
+679 GATRASAGT
-687 YIAGGYRGMSSSP
+687 ITGGYRGMAPSASP
-700 TPKPRTQIEGTI
+700 PKART
-712 REIRNNESLQLATG
+712 EIAGAITQVRDNGSLQLEIG
-726 DRINHSDYGEGRV
+726 DRIQHLDYGQGAVTE
-739 LSTRGEGAR
+739 LRGEGAR
-748 QVAEVKFDSGPT
+748 QVAQVNFDSGAT

>member
-1 LWINPICSVQLSTV
+1 
-15 PPKLYRVMNLLDGL
+15 MNLNLLEGL
-29 NPQQIQAVTYRGPAL
+29 NAQQVAAVTDRGPAL

-62 AHLLANREAWPSQI
+62 AHLLANKEAWPSQI

-86 NEMKERVHS
+86 NEMKERVH
-95 LIGQVAEGM
+95 LLLGNVADGM

-116 LRREAQRLGHD
+116 LRREASRLGHD
-127 SNFTVYDTGDTKALI
+127 ANFSVYDTGDTKALI

-153 DGLKPQTVAARI
+153 EGLKPQTVAARI
-165 SNAKNELKDAEDF
+165 SNAKNELKDADDF
-178 YSLIDSANPKDRAI
+178 YSLIDSSNPKDRAI
-192 ADIFTRYSAELRKNN
+192 AEIFSQYQAALRKNN

-221 FRAYP
+221 FRSFP
-226 DVAAQYQ
+226 DIAAQYQ
-233 RRFRHILVDEYQ
+233 RRFRHILIDEYQ

-252 SLIRELTRPIPDLY
+252 SLIRELSKPISDLH
-266 NQPDPTTGELP
+266 NEPDPNTGELA
-277 GPSSITVVGDSDQ
+277 GPSAITVVGDSDQ

-302 IAEFAKDFPGSTTI
+302 IAEFAKDFPGSKTI

-347 WTDAGDGEK
+347 WSDAGDGAK
-356 ITAYTAIDERSE
+356 IVSFTGLDERGE
-368 AAFVVD
+368 AAYIVD
-374 GIQEL
+374 QIQDL
-379 HKLGL
+379 RKQGT
-384 AYRDI
+384 AYRDM

-413 AVIGGLKFYERK
+413 MVIGGLKFYERK
-425 EIKDALAYLTSIAN
+425 EIKDALAYLTAIAN
-439 PRDDEAIRR
+439 PRNDEAVRR

-464 IAELARKEGISFR
+464 IAELARRDESSFR
-477 QALGRTEALSLGPK
+477 QALLKTDSLSLGPK
-491 LTSAI
+491 LTAALNS
-496 STFSNLL
+496 FSKLL
-503 NDLDAKSVESS
+503 NDLDAMSVEAK
-514 IVDVLTSALSLSG
+514 IADVLSAALNLSG
-527 YRGALEASR
+527 YRANLEDSR

-541 ARVDNLDALAGQI
+541 ARLDNLDALIGQVS
-554 FEYQRQNPEATI
+554 EYQRQYPEATI
-566 AEYLADITLAAAADE
+566 AEYLADIALAAAADE

-586 GSVSLMTLHTAKGL
+586 GSISLMTLHTAKGL
-600 EYEAIYLVG
+600 EYDVIFLVG
-609 LEQGTLPHIRSFDEP
+609 LEQGTLPHVRSFDEP

-638 TRAKQRLYLTSS
+638 TRAKQKLYLSS
-650 LQRTLFGSTTAFLPS
+650 ALQRTLFGSTTAFLPS
-665 SFLEDIPEELVSKE
+665 SFLGDIPIELIQSE
-679 GAERASSS
+679 GATRASAGT
-687 YIAGGYRGMSSSP
+687 ITGGYRGMAP
-700 TPKPRTQIEGTI
+700 NATPPKART
-712 REIRNNESLQLATG
+712 EIAGAITQVRDNGSLQLEIG
-726 DRINHSDYGEGRV
+726 DRIQHLDYGQGVVTE
-739 LSTRGEGAR
+739 LRGEGAR
-748 QVAEVKFDSGPT
+748 QVAQVNFDSGAT

>member
-1 LWINPICSVQLSTV
+1 
-15 PPKLYRVMNLLDGL
+15 MNLNLLEGL
-29 NPQQIQAVTYRGPAL
+29 NAQQVAAVTDRGPAL

-62 AHLLANREAWPSQI
+62 AHLLANKEAWPSQI

-95 LIGQVAEGM
+95 LLGNVADGM

-116 LRREAQRLGHD
+116 LRREASRLGHD
-127 SNFTVYDTGDTKALI
+127 ANFSVYDTGDTKALI

-153 DGLKPQTVAARI
+153 EGLKPQTVAARI
-165 SNAKNELKDAEDF
+165 SNAKNELKDADDF
-178 YSLIDSANPKDRAI
+178 YSLIDSSNPKDRAI
-192 ADIFTRYSAELRKNN
+192 AEIFSQYQAALRKNN

-221 FRAYP
+221 FRSFP
-226 DVAAQYQ
+226 DIAAQYQ
-233 RRFRHILVDEYQ
+233 RRFRHILIDEYQ

-252 SLIRELTRPIPDLY
+252 SLIRELTKPIADLH
-266 NQPDPTTGELP
+266 NEPDPNTGELA
-277 GPSSITVVGDSDQ
+277 GPSAITVVGDSDQ

-302 IAEFAKDFPGSTTI
+302 IAEFAKDFPGSKTI

-347 WTDAGDGEK
+347 WSDAGDGEK
-356 ITAYTAIDERSE
+356 IVSFTGLDERGE
-368 AAFVVD
+368 AAYIVD
-374 GIQEL
+374 QIQDL
-379 HKLGL
+379 RKQGT
-384 AYRDI
+384 AYRDM

-413 AVIGGLKFYERK
+413 MVIGGLKFYERK
-425 EIKDALAYLTSIAN
+425 EIKDALAYLTAIAN
-439 PRDDEAIRR
+439 PRNDEAVRR

-464 IAELARKEGISFR
+464 IAELARRDESSFR
-477 QALGRTEALSLGPK
+477 QALLKTDSLSLGPK
-491 LTSAI
+491 LTAALNS
-496 STFSNLL
+496 FSKLL
-503 NDLDAKSVESS
+503 NDLDAMSVEAK
-514 IVDVLTSALSLSG
+514 IADVLSAALNLSG
-527 YRGALEASR
+527 YRANLEDSR

-541 ARVDNLDALAGQI
+541 ARLDNLDALIGQVS
-554 FEYQRQNPEATI
+554 EYQRQYPEATI
-566 AEYLADITLAAAADE
+566 AEYLADIALAAAADE

-586 GSVSLMTLHTAKGL
+586 GSISLMTLHTAKGL
-600 EYEAIYLVG
+600 EYDVIFLVG
-609 LEQGTLPHIRSFDEP
+609 LEQGTLPHVRSFDEP

-638 TRAKQRLYLTSS
+638 TRAKQKLYLSS
-650 LQRTLFGSTTAFLPS
+650 ALQRTLFGSTTAFLPS
-665 SFLEDIPEELVSKE
+665 SFLGDIPIELIQSE
-679 GAERASSS
+679 GATRASAGT
-687 YIAGGYRGMSSSP
+687 ITGGYRGMAPSASP
-700 TPKPRTQIEGTI
+700 PKART
-712 REIRNNESLQLATG
+712 EIAGAITQVRDNGSLQLEIG
-726 DRINHSDYGEGRV
+726 DRIQHLDYGQGVVTE
-739 LSTRGEGAR
+739 LRGEGAR
-748 QVAEVKFDSGPT
+748 QVAQVNFDSGAT

>member
-1 LWINPICSVQLSTV
+1 
-15 PPKLYRVMNLLDGL
+15 MNLNLLEGL
-29 NPQQIQAVTYRGPAL
+29 NAQQVAAVTDRGPAL

-62 AHLLANREAWPSQI
+62 AHLLFNKEAWPSQI

-95 LIGQVAEGM
+95 LLGNVADGM

-116 LRREAQRLGHD
+116 LRREASRLGHD
-127 SNFTVYDTGDTKALI
+127 ANFSVYDTGDTKALI

-153 DGLKPQTVAARI
+153 EGLKPQTVAARI

-178 YSLIDSANPKDRAI
+178 YSLIDSSNPKDRAI
-192 ADIFTRYSAELRKNN
+192 AEIFTQYQAALRKNN
-207 AFDFDDLIAETVYL
+207 AFDFDDLLAETVYL
-221 FRAYP
+221 FRSFP
-226 DVAAQYQ
+226 DIAAQYQ

-252 SLIRELTRPIPDLY
+252 SLIRELTKPISDIH
-266 NQPDPTTGELP
+266 NEPDPNTGELA
-277 GPSSITVVGDSDQ
+277 GPSAITVVGDSDQ

-302 IAEFAKDFPGSTTI
+302 IAEFAKDFPGSRTI

-334 VISKNFDRPEKNL
+334 VISRNFDRPEKNL
-347 WTDAGDGEK
+347 WSDAGDGEK
-356 ITAYTAIDERSE
+356 IVSFTGLDERGE
-368 AAFVVD
+368 AAYIVD
-374 GIQEL
+374 QIQIMR
-379 HKLGL
+379 KAGT
-384 AYRDI
+384 AYRDM

-413 AVIGGLKFYERK
+413 MVIGGLKFYERK
-425 EIKDALAYLTSIAN
+425 EIKDALAYLTAVAN
-439 PRDDEAIRR
+439 PRNDEAIRR

-464 IAELARKEGISFR
+464 IAELARRDESSFR
-477 QALGRTEALSLGPK
+477 QALLKTDSLSLGPK
-491 LTSAI
+491 LTAALNS
-496 STFSNLL
+496 FSKLL
-503 NDLDAKSVESS
+503 NDLDAMSVEAK
-514 IVDVLTSALSLSG
+514 IAEVLSAALNLSG
-527 YRGALEASR
+527 YRANLEDSR

-541 ARVDNLDALAGQI
+541 ARLDNLDALIGQVS
-554 FEYQRQNPEATI
+554 EYQRQYPEATI
-566 AEYLADITLAAAADE
+566 AEYLADIALAAAADE

-586 GSVSLMTLHTAKGL
+586 GSISLMTLHTAKGL
-600 EYEAIYLVG
+600 EYEVIFLVG
-609 LEQGTLPHIRSFDEP
+609 LEQGTLPHVRSFDEP

-638 TRAKQRLYLTSS
+638 TRAKQKLYLSS
-650 LQRTLFGSTTAFLPS
+650 ALQRTLFGSTTAFLPS
-665 SFLEDIPEELVSKE
+665 SFLADIPIELIQSE
-679 GAERASSS
+679 GATRASAGT
-687 YIAGGYRGMSSSP
+687 ITGGYRGMAP
-700 TPKPRTQIEGTI
+700 TATPPKART
-712 REIRNNESLQLATG
+712 EISGAIKEVRDNGDLQLSVG
-726 DRINHSDYGEGRV
+726 DRIQHSDYGQGVVTE
-739 LSTRGEGAR
+739 LRGEGAR
-748 QVAEVKFDSGPT
+748 QVAQVNFDSGAT

>member
-1 LWINPICSVQLSTV
+1 
-15 PPKLYRVMNLLDGL
+15 MNLNLLEGL
-29 NPQQIQAVTYRGPAL
+29 NAQQVAAVTDRGPAL

-62 AHLLANREAWPSQI
+62 AHLLANKEAWPSQI

-95 LIGQVAEGM
+95 LLGNVADGM

-116 LRREAQRLGHD
+116 LRREASRLGHD
-127 SNFTVYDTGDTKALI
+127 SNFSVYDTGDTKALI

-153 DGLKPQTVAARI
+153 EGLKPQTVAARI
-165 SNAKNELKDAEDF
+165 SNAKNELKDADDF
-178 YSLIDSANPKDRAI
+178 YSLIDSSNPKDRAI
-192 ADIFTRYSAELRKNN
+192 AEIFSQYQAALRKNN

-221 FRAYP
+221 FRSFP
-226 DVAAQYQ
+226 DIAAQYQ
-233 RRFRHILVDEYQ
+233 RRFRHILIDEYQ

-252 SLIRELTRPIPDLY
+252 SLIRELTKPIADLH
-266 NQPDPTTGELP
+266 NEPDPNTGELA
-277 GPSSITVVGDSDQ
+277 GPSAITVVGDSDQ

-302 IAEFAKDFPGSTTI
+302 IAEFAKDFPGSKTI

-347 WTDAGDGEK
+347 WSDAGDGEK
-356 ITAYTAIDERSE
+356 IVSFTGLDERGE
-368 AAFVVD
+368 AAYIVD
-374 GIQEL
+374 QIQDL
-379 HKLGL
+379 RKQGT
-384 AYRDI
+384 AYRDM

-413 AVIGGLKFYERK
+413 MVIGGLKFYERK
-425 EIKDALAYLTSIAN
+425 EIKDALAYLTAIAN
-439 PRDDEAIRR
+439 PRNDEAVRR

-464 IAELARKEGISFR
+464 IAELARRDESSFR
-477 QALGRTEALSLGPK
+477 QALLKTDSLSLGPK
-491 LTSAI
+491 LTAALNS
-496 STFSNLL
+496 FSKLL
-503 NDLDAKSVESS
+503 NDLDAMSVEAK
-514 IVDVLTSALSLSG
+514 IADVLSAALNLSG
-527 YRGALEASR
+527 YRANLEDSR

-541 ARVDNLDALAGQI
+541 ARLDNLDALIGQVS
-554 FEYQRQNPEATI
+554 EYQRQYPEATI
-566 AEYLADITLAAAADE
+566 AEYLADIALAAAADE

-586 GSVSLMTLHTAKGL
+586 GSISLMTLHTAKGL
-600 EYEAIYLVG
+600 EYDVIFLVG
-609 LEQGTLPHIRSFDEP
+609 LEQGTLPHVRSFDEP

-638 TRAKQRLYLTSS
+638 TRAKQKLYLSS
-650 LQRTLFGSTTAFLPS
+650 ALQRTLFGSTTAFLPS
-665 SFLEDIPEELVSKE
+665 SFLGDIPIELIQSE
-679 GAERASSS
+679 GATRASAGT
-687 YIAGGYRGMSSSP
+687 ITGGYRGMAPSASP
-700 TPKPRTQIEGTI
+700 PKART
-712 REIRNNESLQLATG
+712 EIAGAITQVRDNGSLQLEIG
-726 DRINHSDYGEGRV
+726 DRIQHLDYGQGAVTE
-739 LSTRGEGAR
+739 LRGEGAR
-748 QVAEVKFDSGPT
+748 QVAQVNFDSGAT

>member
-1 LWINPICSVQLSTV
+1 
-15 PPKLYRVMNLLDGL
+15 MNLNLLEGL
-29 NPQQIQAVTYRGPAL
+29 NAQQVAAVTDRGPAL

-62 AHLLANREAWPSQI
+62 AHLLANKEAWPSQI

-95 LIGQVAEGM
+95 LLGNVADGM

-116 LRREAQRLGHD
+116 LRREASRLGHD
-127 SNFTVYDTGDTKALI
+127 ANFSVYDTGDTKALI

-153 DGLKPQTVAARI
+153 EGLKPQTVAARI
-165 SNAKNELKDAEDF
+165 SNAKNELKDADDF
-178 YSLIDSANPKDRAI
+178 YSLIDSTNPKDRAI
-192 ADIFTRYSAELRKNN
+192 AEIFSQYQAALRKNN

-221 FRAYP
+221 FRSFP
-226 DVAAQYQ
+226 DIAAQYQ
-233 RRFRHILVDEYQ
+233 RRFRHVLIDEYQ

-252 SLIRELTRPIPDLY
+252 SLIRELTKPISDLH
-266 NQPDPTTGELP
+266 NEPDPNTGELA
-277 GPSSITVVGDSDQ
+277 GPSAITVVGDSDQ

-302 IAEFAKDFPGSTTI
+302 IAEFAKDFPGSKTI

-347 WTDAGDGEK
+347 WSDAGDGEK
-356 ITAYTAIDERSE
+356 IVSFTGLDERGE
-368 AAFVVD
+368 AAYIVD
-374 GIQEL
+374 QIQDL
-379 HKLGL
+379 RKQGT
-384 AYRDI
+384 AYRDM

-413 AVIGGLKFYERK
+413 MVIGGLKFYERK
-425 EIKDALAYLTSIAN
+425 EIKDALAYLTAIAN
-439 PRDDEAIRR
+439 PRNDEAVRR

-464 IAELARKEGISFR
+464 IAELARRDESSFR
-477 QALGRTEALSLGPK
+477 QALLKTDALGLGPK
-491 LTSAI
+491 LTAALNS
-496 STFSNLL
+496 FSKLL
-503 NDLDAKSVESS
+503 NDLDAMSVEAK
-514 IVDVLTSALSLSG
+514 IADVLSAALNLSG
-527 YRGALEASR
+527 YRANLEDSR

-541 ARVDNLDALAGQI
+541 ARVDNLDALIGQVS
-554 FEYQRQNPEATI
+554 EYQRQYPEATI
-566 AEYLADITLAAAADE
+566 SEYLADIALAAAADE

-586 GSVSLMTLHTAKGL
+586 GSISLMTLHTAKGL
-600 EYEAIYLVG
+600 EYDVIFLVG
-609 LEQGTLPHIRSFDEP
+609 LEQGTLPHVRSFDEP

-638 TRAKQRLYLTSS
+638 TRAKQKLYLSS
-650 LQRTLFGSTTAFLPS
+650 ALQRTLFGSTTAFLPS
-665 SFLEDIPEELVSKE
+665 SFLGDIPIELIQSE
-679 GAERASSS
+679 GATRASAGT
-687 YIAGGYRGMSSSP
+687 ITGGYRGMAPSA
-700 TPKPRTQIEGTI
+700 TPPKART
-712 REIRNNESLQLATG
+712 EIAGAITQVRDNGSLQLAIG
-726 DRINHSDYGEGRV
+726 DRIQHLDYGQGVVTE
-739 LSTRGEGAR
+739 LRGEGAR
-748 QVAEVKFDSGPT
+748 QVAQVNFDSGAT